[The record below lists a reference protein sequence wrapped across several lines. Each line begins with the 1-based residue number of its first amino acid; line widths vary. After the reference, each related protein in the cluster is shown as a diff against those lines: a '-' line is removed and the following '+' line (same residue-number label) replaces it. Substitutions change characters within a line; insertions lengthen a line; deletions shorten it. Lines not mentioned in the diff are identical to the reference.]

1 MNHPPLPPDFS
12 GDAPPAGGP
21 PLPGV
26 RLPRQARSR
35 ASFDRMVDSALD
47 LIAERGLEGATVQ
60 EILARSG
67 VGAGTFYARFDSRDA
82 LFAYLTTRFWEDA
95 LHGWET
101 VLAPGRWSAASV
113 REIVT
118 QFTRMLVLWSRAHS
132 SLLRAFLAFAM
143 AHPEPSLLD
152 RTAALDN
159 QVADYLIELLLERRD
174 ELGHADPEKA
184 ARLATLQ
191 VFATLRSRYIFTWGA
206 REDGIEDDELASEL
220 AMGFLRYLDWA
231 DSAHGLAGLE
241 DLGARPGEAR
251 LREAGR

>member
-118 QFTRMLVLWSRAHS
+118 QFTRMLVLWSPSPQLSAPCVPGVRHGSPRPLSFGPHGRAGQSGGGLPHRSPAGAERRVGPRRSGEGREALRPFRS
-132 SLLRAFLAFAM
+132 S
-143 AHPEPSLLD
+143 PPSGVATSSHGGHA
-152 RTAALDN
+152 RTASRTISL
-159 QVADYLIELLLERRD
+159 RRSWRWGSSGTSIGPTPRTD
-174 ELGHADPEKA
+174 S
-184 ARLATLQ
+184 LA
-191 VFATLRSRYIFTWGA
+191 
-206 REDGIEDDELASEL
+206 
-220 AMGFLRYLDWA
+220 
-231 DSAHGLAGLE
+231 
-241 DLGARPGEAR
+241 
-251 LREAGR
+251 